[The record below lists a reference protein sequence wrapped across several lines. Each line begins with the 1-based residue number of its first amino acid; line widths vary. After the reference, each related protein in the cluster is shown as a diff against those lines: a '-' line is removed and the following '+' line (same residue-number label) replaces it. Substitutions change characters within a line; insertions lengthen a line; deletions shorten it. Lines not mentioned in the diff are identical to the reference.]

1 MKLAYH
7 ILTGDR
13 VAIKIMDKHTLGVRL
28 AIIITVLMG
37 HHSNHIYETVR
48 FLH

>member
-1 MKLAYH
+1 MKLGYH

-28 AIIITVLMG
+28 AAMIKVHMG
-37 HHSNHIYETVR
+37 N
-48 FLH
+48 L